1 MTGIGRFAF
10 SGCSGLTSV
19 TIPGSV
25 TSIGDRAFYNC
36 SGLTSVTIPGS
47 VTSIGNYA
55 FYNTYLKSVTIGSG
69 VLSIG
74 SDAFSYRNNLRSPQ
88 KWGVL
93 SIGSD
98 AFSHYSSNSSV
109 EGAKPVKV
117 IWLTNTPPSGYENA
131 EGIVN
136 YVANDLYSL
145 SNKTV
150 YPFLS
155 SMFEVDG
162 VKYVPVSPS
171 ERTCDAI
178 DCLYDE
184 STENVRIGETVNYR
198 GIDMTVKQVH
208 PYAFYQNF
216 YIKKAN
222 LSLRGGVGRNA
233 FYQCSAMTTATL
245 GERVT
250 NLGDYCFSDC
260 AELQDIVIP
269 DAVTGIGAYAFQN
282 CSSMGSVKIG
292 NGVESIGHYAFSN
305 CAALPKV
312 VIPSKVATIDN
323 YVFNG
328 CTKLK
333 EVIMDDSPTELS
345 LGSNGSNP
353 LFSSCPLDSVY
364 IGRNISYS
372 TSSNYGYSPFYR
384 NTSLRSV
391 TITDKETEISPN
403 EFYGCT
409 NLKNVSIGDG
419 VETIGNWAFSGCSS
433 LDYFSFGSSVKT
445 IGQEAFSDCTAMTR
459 LISHA
464 TTPPTCGSQALDD
477 INKWTCTLNVPS
489 GCVSAYQSA
498 AQWKEFF
505 FVSEG
510 EDEPSVNPNP
520 KKCAKPTI
528 GYSNGK
534 LSFHCDTEGVTFRS
548 NITDSDITSYNSNEV
563 QLTVTYHISAYATK
577 SGYEDSETA
586 TATLCWIDVEPR
598 TEGID
603 GTTSTK
609 EIKANAVLIQ
619 SNNGMIT
626 VSGVDDNSNIVVYS
640 AAGQMIASAKCRGNQ
655 ASIAT
660 NLRNGEVAIVRI
672 GDKSVKIVMR

>member
-1 MTGIGRFAF
+1 MKHLKLTFLLAVLSSIVGANVYAYDIEVANADGVTIYYVWTNNQTELAVSYRGSYSYSYSNEY
-10 SGCSGLTSV
+10 SGAVNIPESV
-19 TIPGSV
+19 T
-25 TSIGDRAFYNC
+25 YN
-36 SGLTSVTIPGS
+36 GKTYP

-55 FYNTYLKSVTIGSG
+55 FYNTYLKSVTIGS
-69 VLSIG
+69 
-74 SDAFSYRNNLRSPQ
+74 
-88 KWGVL
+88 GVL

-269 DAVTGIGAYAFQN
+269 DAVTGIGKYSHEIKDEAN
-282 CSSMGSVKIG
+282 MG
-292 NGVESIGHYAFSN
+292 
-305 CAALPKV
+305 
-312 VIPSKVATIDN
+312 
-323 YVFNG
+323 
-328 CTKLK
+328 
-333 EVIMDDSPTELS
+333 
-345 LGSNGSNP
+345 
-353 LFSSCPLDSVY
+353 
-364 IGRNISYS
+364 
-372 TSSNYGYSPFYR
+372 
-384 NTSLRSV
+384 
-391 TITDKETEISPN
+391 
-403 EFYGCT
+403 
-409 NLKNVSIGDG
+409 
-419 VETIGNWAFSGCSS
+419 
-433 LDYFSFGSSVKT
+433 
-445 IGQEAFSDCTAMTR
+445 
-459 LISHA
+459 
-464 TTPPTCGSQALDD
+464 TTP
-477 INKWTCTLNVPS
+477 
-489 GCVSAYQSA
+489 
-498 AQWKEFF
+498 
-505 FVSEG
+505 
-510 EDEPSVNPNP
+510 
-520 KKCAKPTI
+520 
-528 GYSNGK
+528 
-534 LSFHCDTEGVTFRS
+534 
-548 NITDSDITSYNSNEV
+548 
-563 QLTVTYHISAYATK
+563 ISA
-577 SGYEDSETA
+577 
-586 TATLCWIDVEPR
+586 
-598 TEGID
+598 
-603 GTTSTK
+603 
-609 EIKANAVLIQ
+609 
-619 SNNGMIT
+619 
-626 VSGVDDNSNIVVYS
+626 
-640 AAGQMIASAKCRGNQ
+640 
-655 ASIAT
+655 
-660 NLRNGEVAIVRI
+660 
-672 GDKSVKIVMR
+672 